1 MISLLT
7 HVMCSKDDNY
17 HNIDIML
24 MSHVDTKLIADV
36 VLKTYIVMKAENFQ
50 RKY

>member
-24 MSHVDTKLIADV
+24 MLHVSTNVIADV
-36 VLKTYIVMKAENFQ
+36 VLKV
-50 RKY
+50 